1 MYGLPLVRRLIPCPL
16 CTELMTSHRPSMKRS
31 VSMEFPAS
39 FHALHPPRP
48 YNFTLPTCAAT
59 ALDYS
64 TITCPYHPDK
74 VVSLRFLIPDLL
86 MADLPP
92 HFFVDQGQF
101 KFEARE
107 TQRIGGGGSGEVYFG
122 IYRDA
127 AVAVKTFHSTKL
139 PG

>member
-1 MYGLPLVRRLIPCPL
+1 
-16 CTELMTSHRPSMKRS
+16 MKRS

-39 FHALHPPRP
+39 FHALHTLRP

-64 TITCPYHPDK
+64 TITCPHHPEK

-86 MADLPP
+86 MADLPH

-107 TQRIGGGGSGEVYFG
+107 TQRLGGGGSGEVYCG
-122 IYRDA
+122 IYRDE
-127 AVAVKTFHSTKL
+127 AVAIKTFHSTKL
-139 PG
+139 TG